1 MVILFQT
8 SLVLWE
14 LRNNNFIRIRANIGS
29 FQKYI
34 DLEMILSIYTD
45 IEKPLH
51 LKSSHILQI
60 SIKRLDKL
68 TDEDMQHLLQFK
80 GGTFIPEYLATDSAS
95 AEMNFPNA
103 RLMRFRRNYDRVGR

>member
-1 MVILFQT
+1 
-8 SLVLWE
+8 
-14 LRNNNFIRIRANIGS
+14 
-29 FQKYI
+29 
-34 DLEMILSIYTD
+34 MIFTIYTD

-103 RLMRFRRNYDRVGR
+103 RLMRFRRNYDRVGGSQQNIHRLAKTQDTLIYRQKVTP